1 MKKQNFKESEI
12 SKIVVALGPKF
23 SVRLNKAGNIT
34 VCNPSLTDDFWTL
47 YLTRFG
53 KYLWRKHD
61 GYYCFPLNM
70 KNRKNITKIIYSY
83 TDANGVVNTYENFA
97 YDINKNCVFDTVDE
111 ALAYFVKYLAKYW
124 KCKV

>member
-1 MKKQNFKESEI
+1 MKKQNFTESEI

-34 VCNPSLTDDFWTL
+34 VCNPSLTKDFWTL

-70 KNRKNITKIIYSY
+70 KNRKNVKKNVFSY
-83 TDANGVVNTYENFA
+83 KDSDGTVHTYEYFS
-97 YDINKNCVFDTVDE
+97 YDINKNCSFDTVDE
-111 ALAYFVKYLAKYW
+111 AIVYFVKYLAKYW